1 MQDELISFS
10 AFKLELL
17 KLSLLSSKKVYST
30 STHFPFLKRWLRNLY
45 IEVNVLPTE
54 KIIKR
59 EENIPHFPT
68 KWELIGGSPVDSCNR
83 HQHENYLVCDEQTQA
98 GGRNRD
104 AATCFPK
111 VLP

>member
-10 AFKLELL
+10 VFKLELL

-30 STHFPFLKRWLRNLY
+30 STHFPFLKRWLRNLC

-68 KWELIGGSPVDSCNR
+68 KWELIDGSPIDSCNR